1 MPRSAAIPR
10 ARPDLICSGAND
22 SEYFQ
27 AFNINK
33 KSVAIDLRSAEGKAA
48 LGKLIATADALVNN
62 LRGDLPAKMGLD
74 YKTLSASNPKLVCV
88 HVSAYG
94 RDNERA
100 SWPGYDY
107 LMQAESGLM
116 HLTGEPDGPPS
127 RIGAPSMIDQ
137 TTGLTMAVGLL
148 SAVIQARST
157 GKGCDVDTCLLDVAL
172 HQLGYVATWYLNEG
186 HVSTRQPRSAH
197 FSVAPVQTFP
207 TSDGWVFIMCMTD
220 KFWGELLAAIGRTD
234 LASDPRFATQPL
246 RQANRDALM
255 EVDRRRNEAAVDRVL
270 AEAAERRAAD
280 RAGARTAAGA
290 GQSVP
295 AGDRDDPHHRPSR
308 QARHARALQSDQD
321 QWRAARRRRRVRP
334 MAPTPPPM
342 SARCAPPSAPVVMK
356 LEGIRVIDLSVFL
369 PGPYLTLAMADHG
382 AEVIKIEPPG
392 EGDPGRHIGLSDGPS
407 TVFFRNLNRGKKS
420 VVVDLKDAA
429 QREALLAL
437 CETADVF
444 VESFRPG
451 AVDRLGVGYDAVR
464 ARNPRIVYCSIS
476 AFGQDSA
483 WRGRPAHDLALRSR
497 ERTCSA

>member
-1 MPRSAAIPR
+1 MKPLQGVRIVSVEQFGAAPYGTMLLADLGAEVIKIENAAINGDP
-10 ARPDLICSGAND
+10 ARKTGPYFLGEND
-22 SEYFQ
+22 SEYYQ

-33 KSVAIDLRSAEGKAA
+33 KSVAIDLRSTEGKAA

-148 SAVIQARST
+148 SAVIQARTS

-186 HVSTRQPRSAH
+186 HTSTRQPRSAH

-220 KFWGELLAAIGRTD
+220 KFWGELLSAIGRTD
-234 LASDPRFATQPL
+234 LGTDPRFTTQAL
-246 RQANRDALM
+246 RQANRGALM
-255 EVDRRRNEAAVDRVL
+255 DAIDGEMKKQPTEFWLSRLNGVLPIAPVLELPQALDSPFLQETEMIHTIGHPAKPDMRVL
-270 AEAAERRAAD
+270 SNPIKINGERLSQKPCSPYGADTAAYVGEQRLPE
-280 RAGARTAAGA
+280 RAG
-290 GQSVP
+290 
-295 AGDRDDPHHRPSR
+295 SR
-308 QARHARALQSDQD
+308 
-321 QWRAARRRRRVRP
+321 
-334 MAPTPPPM
+334 
-342 SARCAPPSAPVVMK
+342 
-356 LEGIRVIDLSVFL
+356 
-369 PGPYLTLAMADHG
+369 
-382 AEVIKIEPPG
+382 
-392 EGDPGRHIGLSDGPS
+392 
-407 TVFFRNLNRGKKS
+407 
-420 VVVDLKDAA
+420 
-429 QREALLAL
+429 
-437 CETADVF
+437 
-444 VESFRPG
+444 
-451 AVDRLGVGYDAVR
+451 
-464 ARNPRIVYCSIS
+464 
-476 AFGQDSA
+476 
-483 WRGRPAHDLALRSR
+483 
-497 ERTCSA
+497 